1 MKLTAV
7 EVVGLKKQKP
17 CKAWRLEKPAFAE
30 EGKSYRSSGE
40 EFTVLSVELL
50 SDGDV
55 LRRYGKSEYEK
66 QREDHGPS
74 WRALW
79 LIVIVAGDRTD
90 RINLL
95 APTGSP
101 GDGHGYTSLL
111 GRAMPEEPEAISR
124 VEAARMADAVREM
137 NNEKREARRK
147 KRKLPKR
154 LREPT
159 YGVGWPD

>member
-1 MKLTAV
+1 VEPLLRLTTEEIV
-7 EVVGLKKQKP
+7 ELKKQKP
-17 CKAWRLEKPAFAE
+17 CKAWRLEKPKYAE
-30 EGKSYRSSGE
+30 EGKNYTSAGE
-40 EFTVLSVELL
+40 EYTVLAVDLL

-55 LRRYGKSEYEK
+55 LRRFGKSEYEK

-124 VEAARMADAVREM
+124 VEARKFALAVREAYALKRE
-137 NNEKREARRK
+137 EKRRGNRK
-147 KRKLPKR
+147 QRYENK
-154 LREPT
+154 
-159 YGVGWPD
+159 VA